1 MDINGIKLTRNMAI
15 DILNMF
21 EEMLEAKGMTIPDD
35 DRTGDE
41 DEARLYGATYAKLE
55 DEITYYLDTFIK
67 EEE

>member
-1 MDINGIKLTRNMAI
+1 MNGIKLTRGMAI

-21 EEMLEAKGMTIPDD
+21 EEMLEAKRITIPDD
-35 DRTGDE
+35 DRAGDE

-55 DEITYYLDTFIK
+55 DEITYYLDVFIK